1 MSNLSQEEIDALLGG
16 TAAEPSDAAQEVA
29 PLPEAADLSGF
40 EDPALVLREER
51 SLYLTDEEADALGEI
66 GNICMGTSA
75 TTMHT
80 LLGRKVTI
88 TTPDVSVYRAE
99 NVLSPYKSPFLVVSV
114 EYIEGL
120 FGKNLLI
127 LQDYAA
133 ALITDLLM
141 GGDGNIDKD
150 NVELG
155 ELHLS
160 AMSEIMNQM
169 VGASATAMSNMMGS
183 PVNISPPTAT
193 SVGVGENVGQFL
205 DGTDMVI
212 KISFDMEIEGLLKS
226 KLMQLM
232 TIETGKML
240 VDSLMHMG
248 DTTPE
253 EQPTPAPQPA
263 PAPVAPPAPV
273 TAAPTHSAPPAA
285 KAVAQ
290 PVAATQP
297 RRVTEVKPLALESF
311 DEASAGTGDEVDLD
325 LINDI
330 PLQVT
335 VELGKTKKNLSDI
348 LNFGHGSII
357 VLDKLAG
364 ELVDVIVGGKSI
376 ARGEVV
382 IIDENYGVRI
392 TEIFKSGRA
401 GAL

>member
-1 MSNLSQEEIDALLGG
+1 MSNLSQEEIDALLAG
-16 TAAEPSDAAQEVA
+16 TAQEPSDAVQEIA
-29 PLPEAADLSGF
+29 PLPEAANLSGF

-51 SLYLTDEEADALGEI
+51 SLYLTDQEADALGEI

-99 NVLSPYKSPFLVVSV
+99 NVLSPYKSPFLLVSV
-114 EYIEGL
+114 EYIEGI

-150 NVELG
+150 NLELG

-183 PVNISPPTAT
+183 AVNISPPTAT

-248 DTTPE
+248 DAAPHTPSE
-253 EQPTPAPQPA
+253 PEPAPAPQPA
-263 PAPVAPPAPV
+263 PAAPAPSAPSA
-273 TAAPTHSAPPAA
+273 AAPAYSAPPAA
-285 KAVAQ
+285 KAAE
-290 PVAATQP
+290 AQP
-297 RRVTEVKPLALESF
+297 RRVTEVKPLSLQSF
-311 DEASAGTGDEVDLD
+311 DETSTSAGEEVDLD

-364 ELVDVIVGGKSI
+364 ELVDVIVGGKRI

>member
-16 TAAEPSDAAQEVA
+16 TAAQSSDTAQETGPV
-29 PLPEAADLSGF
+29 PEEADLSGF
-40 EDPALVLREER
+40 EDASLILREDR

-88 TTPDVSVYRAE
+88 TTPDVAVYRAE
-99 NVLSPYKSPFLVVSV
+99 NVLAPYKSPFVVVSV
-114 EYIEGL
+114 EYVEGL
-120 FGKNLLI
+120 YGKNLLI

-141 GGDGNIDKD
+141 GGDGNVDK
-150 NVELG
+150 NAIELG
-155 ELHLS
+155 ELHMS

-169 VGASATAMSNMMGS
+169 VGAAATAMSSMMGS
-183 PVNISPPTAT
+183 PVNISPPIAT

-248 DTTPE
+248 ETAPA
-253 EQPTPAPQPA
+253 EQRAPASQPAPAAAA
-263 PAPVAPPAPV
+263 PAPVAPV
-273 TAAPTHSAPPAA
+273 TAAPAA
-285 KAVAQ
+285 KA
-290 PVAATQP
+290 AAKPATPPQP
-297 RRVTEVKPLALESF
+297 RRVTEVKPVALESF
-311 DEASAGTGDEVDLD
+311 DEPPTGAGDEVDLD

-364 ELVDVIVGGKSI
+364 ELVDVIVGGKRI

-392 TEIFKSGRA
+392 TEIFKSGRT